1 AAESNFAKRNEIH
14 HAIEERTW
22 VLHDVAADPALSRK
36 KSVCC
41 VQRGHGHALF
51 LGWNDGLQRLMLIEK
66 APTRKITDFNS
77 NLKGVPAFEAD
88 DESTLI
94 YFGDYANLVD
104 EHRGP
109 LSFKIKRIRHN
120 TMTSL
125 ENVDEFDIWHW
136 AQVTT
141 SN

>member
-1 AAESNFAKRNEIH
+1 MSDNLIGKRERG
-14 HAIEERTW
+14 AIEKPSEAE
-22 VLHDVAADPALSRK
+22 LIAK
-36 KSVCC
+36 KHTKWKTTKDDFTGGQASIC
-41 VQRGHGHALF
+41 R
-51 LGWNDGLQRLMLIEK
+51 LIEK